1 MAAMAT
7 APRPATPPYLRVK
20 QHVKEGL
27 ARGAWPAG
35 TALPSEADLVAQ
47 FGVSRMTVNRALR
60 ELQAEGRIHRVQ
72 GVGSFAAPLHKVA
85 STLRLRDVHEEI
97 EARGHR
103 HTVRVVSQAAVAAP
117 AAVAEPLG
125 VPTGSTVFHVVLL
138 HHENG
143 TPLQVE
149 DRWVNPALVPDF
161 LASDFSQ
168 TTPTQVLFART
179 VLHAAQYAIE
189 ALPAGRQEAALL
201 GLEPGAPCLVV
212 SRRTEARSGVIT
224 IARLT
229 HPGARYLL
237 QGEFQP

>member
-1 MAAMAT
+1 MAT
-7 APRPATPPYLRVK
+7 PSRPAAPPPPYQRVK

-35 TALPSEADLVAQ
+35 TALPSEAELVAQ

-60 ELQAEGRIHRVQ
+60 ELQTEGLIQRVQ

-97 EARGHR
+97 EARGH
-103 HTVRVVSQAAVAAP
+103 HHMVRVVSQGAEPAP
-117 AAVAEPLG
+117 PAVAEPLG
-125 VPTGSTVFHVVLL
+125 VPAGSTVFHVVLL

-143 TPLQVE
+143 IPLQVE

-161 LASDFSQ
+161 LANDFSQ

-189 ALPAGRQEAALL
+189 ALPAGRAEAALL
-201 GLEPGAPCLVV
+201 GMEPGAPCLVV
-212 SRRTEARSGVIT
+212 SRRTEARGGVIT

-237 QGEFQP
+237 QGSFQP